1 MTILEKIEAHR
12 QAVLSGQ
19 APDDLTICPRCQQ
32 SPPSFKPHDVR
43 HRQFLVIIENL
54 VHLIHG
60 FLARWQC
67 ALCGQCFT
75 WYPDF
80 ALPYKR
86 YVKDSIVQISRRY
99 VEDDKTTYNQVVQ
112 HQSSLIAYNTDTGI
126 QEQCLAGSTVHRWL
140 SWIGGTLK
148 APLTRA
154 FDLIRQKDPSCN
166 VFRLVRPVAGQKYR
180 SLNRQSILDSA
191 IRFFA
196 AEVVYNTLFSASIFP
211 RFATGFSSG

>member
-1 MTILEKIEAHR
+1 MTILEKIEAHT
-12 QAVLSGQ
+12 QAVLSSQ
-19 APDDLTICPRCQQ
+19 VPDDLTICPRCQQ
-32 SPPSFKPHDVR
+32 SPPSFKSHDVR

-54 VHLIHG
+54 VHLIHS

-67 ALCGQCFT
+67 TLCGQCFT

-80 ALPYKR
+80 ALPCKR
-86 YVKDSIVQISRRY
+86 YVKDSIVQLSRRY

-112 HQSSLIAYNTDTGI
+112 HQSSLIAYSTDKGI
-126 QEQCLAGSTVHRWL
+126 QEPCLAGSTAHRWL

-154 FDLIRQKDPSCN
+154 LELIRQKNPSCN
-166 VFRLVRPVAGQKYR
+166 VFRQVRPVAVQKYR

-191 IRFFA
+191 MRFFV
-196 AEVVYNTLFSASIFP
+196 AEEEYHTLFGSSIFP
-211 RFATGFSSG
+211 RFATGFS